1 MAVGLSLLKYI
12 VFFTTIFMAMT
23 GLPVMALRDLPQD
36 ELMMK
41 IKLLPLTD
49 FITCDRNCVTSSDC
63 SDGWICKSCKYV
75 PVVIPPQIPYPYEWR
90 CNA

>member
-1 MAVGLSLLKYI
+1 M
-12 VFFTTIFMAMT
+12 FTFVSDMQ
-23 GLPVMALRDLPQD
+23 VMALRDLPQ
-36 ELMMK
+36 EMMMK

-49 FITCDRNCVTSSDC
+49 FITCDRNCVTNSDC
-63 SDGWICKSCKYV
+63 SDGWICKSCKYL